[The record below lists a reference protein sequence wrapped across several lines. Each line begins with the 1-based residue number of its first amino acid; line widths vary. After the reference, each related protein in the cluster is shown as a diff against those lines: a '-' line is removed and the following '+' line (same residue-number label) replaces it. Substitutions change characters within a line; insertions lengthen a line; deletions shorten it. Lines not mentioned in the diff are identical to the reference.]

1 MRGALTSRQNYC
13 ILMGRGSGKT
23 SYMECAAMFAIATGL
38 QKFIVIISA
47 NQNSAN
53 NILNDLFR
61 MVAETDTPFAQD
73 YPEICA
79 PFHLC
84 NGSFRRKQTYR
95 GKTTDIQR
103 NASQLVFARLQDDDG
118 NERPTSGSLV
128 CCRGVTSS
136 LRGLK
141 KGTLRPSCCLL
152 DDLQDSELAANP
164 IAVEKLWE
172 TIRKDIYPMAGKD
185 RLSLI
190 QTATQ
195 ILPDDLVAKIKA
207 DKSWTTTIFPS
218 IIQFP
223 TNESLW
229 VEYFKL
235 WDEECLQ
242 EEIGGDRHKQSLEFY
257 KQNF

>member
-1 MRGALTSRQNYC
+1 M
-13 ILMGRGSGKT
+13 
-23 SYMECAAMFAIATGL
+23 
-38 QKFIVIISA
+38 
-47 NQNSAN
+47 
-53 NILNDLFR
+53 
-61 MVAETDTPFAQD
+61 
-73 YPEICA
+73 
-79 PFHLC
+79 
-84 NGSFRRKQTYR
+84 
-95 GKTTDIQR
+95 
-103 NASQLVFARLQDDDG
+103 FARLQDDDG

-164 IAVEKLWE
+164 IAVEKWWE
-172 TIRKDIYPMAGKD
+172 TIRKAIYPMAGKN

-195 ILPDDLVAKIKA
+195 ILPEDLVAKIKA